1 MAQDLKEPESRTFV
15 EVALTLG
22 GKSAEEA
29 TKTGTLDRADEQV
42 EALFAPQ
49 YQTAN
54 SPAHR
59 AIWDRVLPV
68 ELFQPK
74 PPTVPEACRR
84 VMERYRFET
93 KRQAVNFA
101 LRQVAGEPLT
111 RDAALAMQGA
121 GWAEAWSPA

>member
-29 TKTGTLDRADEQV
+29 TKTGKLDRADEQV

-49 YQTAN
+49 YQTSH

-59 AIWDRVLPV
+59 AIWDRELPV
-68 ELFQPK
+68 ELFRPEA
-74 PPTVPEACRR
+74 PEVPEACRG
-84 VMERYRFET
+84 VMDDSLSVVRRHKAAGTLLDER
-93 KRQAVNFA
+93 KKISDAV
-101 LRQVAGEPLT
+101 LRDLASAGYWGL
-111 RDAALAMQGA
+111 LV
-121 GWAEAWSPA
+121 